1 MTLAYAY
8 RLSASLAGWGQVMGM
23 NTTLVINSK
32 GGSGK
37 TTIAT
42 NLASFFASQGIPT
55 TIMDYDPQGSSL
67 NWLRLRNSTATRLYG
82 ANAAPQKGG
91 RIRSI
96 EMHVP
101 ADTRQLLIDAP
112 AGASGLLMQEM
123 LSNTNCIVI
132 PVAPSAFD
140 IYATANFVKD
150 LLLVGRIR
158 TRNIRLAVVANR
170 VRSSA
175 PVYRPLERFLSSLG
189 LPFLTR
195 ISDSSLY
202 VTAAE
207 TGVGVFEM
215 DPSVAAAER
224 DEFMPIIDW
233 MGGQRTPD
241 AATEGKVIDL
251 PQARWSEKN
260 RAAPLSRPGLSSV
273 SGLS

>member
-1 MTLAYAY
+1 MAT
-8 RLSASLAGWGQVMGM
+8 
-23 NTTLVINSK
+23 NTTLIINSK

-37 TTIAT
+37 TTVTT
-42 NLASFFASQGIPT
+42 NLASYFSSRQVPT
-55 TIMDYDPQGSSL
+55 TILDYDPQGSSL
-67 NWLRLRNSTATRLYG
+67 NWLSLRDRSGTRLYG
-82 ANAAPQKGG
+82 ANAAPQRGA

-112 AGASGLLMQEM
+112 AGASSLLLQEM
-123 LSNTNCIVI
+123 LSRANCIVI

-158 TRNIRLAVVANR
+158 TRSIRLAVVANR

-175 PVYRPLERFLSSLG
+175 PVYRPLERFLGSLG

-195 ISDSSLY
+195 ISDSQVY

-207 TGVGVFEM
+207 TGFGIFEM
-215 DPSVAAAER
+215 EAPDASAER
-224 DEFMPIIDW
+224 EEFMPIIDW
-233 MGGQRTPD
+233 VGGERSPD
-241 AATEGKVIDL
+241 MSAGRNVIDL
-251 PQARWSEKN
+251 TQTRRSEKN
-260 RAAPLSRPGLSSV
+260 RAALFRPELNGASRPG
-273 SGLS
+273 

>member
-1 MTLAYAY
+1 MAT
-8 RLSASLAGWGQVMGM
+8 

-37 TTIAT
+37 TTITT
-42 NLASFFASQGIPT
+42 NLASYFASRQVPT
-55 TIMDYDPQGSSL
+55 TILDYDPQGSSL
-67 NWLRLRNSTATRLYG
+67 NWLSLRDRSGTSLYG
-82 ANAAPQKGG
+82 ANAAPQRGA

-112 AGASGLLMQEM
+112 AGASGLLLQEM
-123 LSNTNCIVI
+123 LSRANCMVI

-158 TRNIRLAVVANR
+158 TRSIRLAVVANR

-175 PVYRPLERFLSSLG
+175 PVYRPLERFLGSLG

-195 ISDSSLY
+195 ISDSQVY

-207 TGVGVFEM
+207 TGVGIFEM
-215 DPSVAAAER
+215 EAPAASAER
-224 DEFMPIIDW
+224 EEFMPIVDW
-233 MGGQRTPD
+233 VGGERSPEVSAD
-241 AATEGKVIDL
+241 RKVIDL
-251 PQARWSEKN
+251 TQTRWSEMTRPALLRPELN
-260 RAAPLSRPGLSSV
+260 GASRPG
-273 SGLS
+273 

>member
-1 MTLAYAY
+1 MA
-8 RLSASLAGWGQVMGM
+8 M

-37 TTIAT
+37 TTVTT
-42 NLASFFASQGIPT
+42 NLASYYASRQVPT
-55 TIMDYDPQGSSL
+55 TILDYDPQGSSL
-67 NWLRLRNSTATRLYG
+67 NWLQLRDRRGTKLYG
-82 ANAAPQKGG
+82 GNAAPQRGA

-112 AGASGLLMQEM
+112 AGASGLLLQEM
-123 LSNTNCIVI
+123 LCRANCIVI

-158 TRNIRLAVVANR
+158 TRSIRLAVVANR

-175 PVYRPLERFLSSLG
+175 PVYRPLERFLGSLG

-195 ISDSSLY
+195 ISDSQVY

-207 TGVGVFEM
+207 TGAGIFEM
-215 DPSVAAAER
+215 EAPDASAER
-224 DEFMPIIDW
+224 EEFMPIIDW
-233 MGGQRTPD
+233 VGGERSPEISAD
-241 AATEGKVIDL
+241 SKVVDL
-251 PQARWSEKN
+251 VQARWPEKN
-260 RAAPLSRPGLSSV
+260 RGVLFRPELNGATRPG
-273 SGLS
+273 